1 MLLIQRGKE
10 ERLISQLITLLA
22 LSRHKHSRWDSIK
35 SPSLV
40 HWLVF
45 AACSTALHVSGSPVF
60 SVAGSWCLIALSAPV
75 FNAVLVYCSHV
86 ICFDSIVLTFLCSR
100 FLLLS
105 LSFLPSSLCRHWIY
119 CNLLESNLYT
129 AFPHISTSPMLTLF
143 SLLRPTRQLLTP
155 PWQCR
160 NYTGQISWFSL
171 RHHLNQFIGQSFGNQ
186 EIADTLDSICPNTRL
201 GSHFV
206 EGRIVQWTDATA

>member
-1 MLLIQRGKE
+1 MRFHQKPIPRSLARFCCLL
-10 ERLISQLITLLA
+10 
-22 LSRHKHSRWDSIK
+22 
-35 SPSLV
+35 
-40 HWLVF
+40 
-45 AACSTALHVSGSPVF
+45 
-60 SVAGSWCLIALSAPV
+60 
-75 FNAVLVYCSHV
+75 YCSPCIRLPSV
-86 ICFDSIVLTFLCSR
+86 FCCWLLMLDCTVCTCFQYCLG
-100 FLLLS
+100 LLLS
-105 LSFLPSSLCRHWIY
+105 CYLLWFNCFDFSMLLLPPSVALLPSSLRRHWIY
-119 CNLLESNLYT
+119 CSLLESNLYT
-129 AFPHISTSPMLTLF
+129 AFPHISASPMLTSF